1 MGQLR
6 EFFGSTRRNLATLA
20 LVTVLVAVAH
30 LLVPSW
36 ATRYG
41 VWLVVF
47 AIWMTWFVVTFVDWL
62 GQADF

>member
-6 EFFGSTRRNLATLA
+6 EFFGSTRRNLATLVLATA
-20 LVTVLVAVAH
+20 LLAVVH
-30 LLVPSW
+30 LAVPSP

-41 VWLVVF
+41 AWLVVF
-47 AIWMTWFVVTFVDWL
+47 AVWMTWFVVTFVDWL